1 MPGEKRFGN
10 SFMGGFKKA
19 DVNTYIEKI
28 LREFDDKLKEKED
41 EIAQLRSQ
49 NKDIKAR
56 YDDLLR
62 NANQVAEDRVKI
74 SEVLIK
80 AQEQAESI
88 MENAR
93 NEAIE
98 EKRQLEN
105 SIEKD
110 REKLVDIR
118 QDIKALKNEIVSTLR
133 KYESQLVTI
142 AGEDEETNGDS
153 DEASNEV
160 SDEAPG
166 IESNEAYDEQAAV
179 EPPEDSNVE
188 TD

>member
-1 MPGEKRFGN
+1 MPGEKRFGT
-10 SFMGGFKKA
+10 SFMGGFRKA
-19 DVNTYIEKI
+19 DVNEYIEKI
-28 LREFDDKLKEKED
+28 LREFDDKLKEKDD

-49 NKDIKAR
+49 GKDLKMR
-56 YDDLLR
+56 YDELLS
-62 NANQVAEDRVKI
+62 NARQVAEDRAKI

-80 AQEQAESI
+80 AQEQAEAI

-118 QDIKALKNEIVSTLR
+118 QDIKALKSEIVSTLS
-133 KYESQLVTI
+133 KYESQLVAI
-142 AGEDEETNGDS
+142 AGEDEEPDEIPSEAS
-153 DEASNEV
+153 DEAAS
-160 SDEAPG
+160 A
-166 IESNEAYDEQAAV
+166 ESNEAYDEQM
-179 EPPEDSNVE
+179 
-188 TD
+188 

>member
-1 MPGEKRFGN
+1 MPGEKRFGT
-10 SFMGGFKKA
+10 SFMGGFRKA
-19 DVNTYIEKI
+19 DVNEYIEKI
-28 LREFDDKLKEKED
+28 LREFDDKLKEKDD

-49 NKDIKAR
+49 GKDLKMR
-56 YDDLLR
+56 YDELLS
-62 NANQVAEDRVKI
+62 NARQVAEDRAKI

-80 AQEQAESI
+80 AQEQAEAI

-118 QDIKALKNEIVSTLR
+118 QDIKALKSEIVSTLR
-133 KYESQLVTI
+133 KYESQLVAI
-142 AGEDEETNGDS
+142 AGEDEEPDEIPSEAS
-153 DEASNEV
+153 DEAAS
-160 SDEAPG
+160 A
-166 IESNEAYDEQAAV
+166 ESNEAYDEQR
-179 EPPEDSNVE
+179 
-188 TD
+188 

>member
-1 MPGEKRFGN
+1 MPGEKRFGT

-41 EIAQLRSQ
+41 EIAQLRNQ

-56 YDDLLR
+56 YDELLN

-80 AQEQAESI
+80 AQEQAGLI
-88 MENAR
+88 VENAR
-93 NEAIE
+93 NEAID
-98 EKRQLEN
+98 EKRQLEQT
-105 SIEKD
+105 IEKD
-110 REKLVDIR
+110 KEKLVDIR

-133 KYESQLVTI
+133 RYEAQLVDI
-142 AGEDEETNGDS
+142 IGVGEKSDEPDEEF
-153 DEASNEV
+153 DEGSY
-160 SDEAPG
+160 D
-166 IESNEAYDEQAAV
+166 ESNEEFDE
-179 EPPEDSNVE
+179 EPLEDF
-188 TD
+188 D

>member
-1 MPGEKRFGN
+1 MPGEKRFGT

-41 EIAQLRSQ
+41 EIAQLRNQ

-56 YDDLLR
+56 YDELLN

-80 AQEQAESI
+80 AQEQAGLI
-88 MENAR
+88 VENAR
-93 NEAIE
+93 NEAID
-98 EKRQLEN
+98 EKRQLEQT
-105 SIEKD
+105 IEKD
-110 REKLVDIR
+110 KEKLVDIR

-133 KYESQLVTI
+133 RYEAQLVDI
-142 AGEDEETNGDS
+142 IGVDEKSDEPDEEF
-153 DEASNEV
+153 DEGSY
-160 SDEAPG
+160 D
-166 IESNEAYDEQAAV
+166 ESNEEFDE
-179 EPPEDSNVE
+179 EPLEDF
-188 TD
+188 D

>member
-1 MPGEKRFGN
+1 MPGEKRFGT
-10 SFMGGFKKA
+10 SFMGGFRKA
-19 DVNTYIEKI
+19 DVNEYIEKI
-28 LREFDDKLKEKED
+28 LREFDDKLKEKDD

-49 NKDIKAR
+49 GKDLKMR
-56 YDDLLR
+56 YDELLS
-62 NANQVAEDRVKI
+62 NARQVAEDRAKI

-80 AQEQAESI
+80 AQEQAEAI

-118 QDIKALKNEIVSTLR
+118 QDIKALKSEIVSTLR
-133 KYESQLVTI
+133 KYESQLVAI
-142 AGEDEETNGDS
+142 AGEDEEPDEIPSEAS
-153 DEASNEV
+153 DEAAS
-160 SDEAPG
+160 A
-166 IESNEAYDEQAAV
+166 ESNEAYDEQM
-179 EPPEDSNVE
+179 
-188 TD
+188 